1 MSTASGRYDRV
12 SIWLHWTI
20 GLGIVAI
27 AVIELLRGELFAKGS
42 VPREAL
48 KALHDPAGTI
58 IFALILLRVV
68 WRLTHP
74 VPALPPGMHT
84 WERLAAKLTHVSLYL
99 LIVVMPLLGFAATFA
114 RGRPVDFGL
123 FQIASPLS
131 VSVSRDVARA
141 LKEAHGYL
149 AEAILVI
156 AFIHALAALWHHYV
170 RKDDV
175 LTRCC
180 RAVLSIFVELSI
192 CPAEMR
198 PLKLGPPKEAIRLK
212 LSRRPISQETKE
224 EKTTDENTS
233 ARRWPISIG
242 VTLFWSTMAAPME
255 QPAQDNQDRPVMVNG
270 RATAAVHGVWRS
282 RGYGYVVRIT
292 TTDLS
297 FFTSPATFAMPTQ
310 GRRSDQDGV
319 CSCSIGSWGPMR
331 SLFPRCLGRP
341 FTSSTGSLALP
352 PPPPPPRAGSTGR
365 RERRRPNALE

>member
-1 MSTASGRYDRV
+1 MSTTSGRYDRV

-20 GLGIVAI
+20 GLGIIAI

-42 VPREAL
+42 APREAL

-68 WRLTHP
+68 WRFTHV
-74 VPALPPGMHT
+74 VPALPPGMRD

-99 LIVVMPLLGFAATFA
+99 LIVVMPLVGFAATFA

-175 LTRCC
+175 LTRM
-180 RAVLSIFVELSI
+180 LPS
-192 CPAEMR
+192 
-198 PLKLGPPKEAIRLK
+198 
-212 LSRRPISQETKE
+212 
-224 EKTTDENTS
+224 
-233 ARRWPISIG
+233 
-242 VTLFWSTMAAPME
+242 
-255 QPAQDNQDRPVMVNG
+255 RPV
-270 RATAAVHGVWRS
+270 
-282 RGYGYVVRIT
+282 
-292 TTDLS
+292 DLRRNARLL
-297 FFTSPATFAMPTQ
+297 SPDA
-310 GRRSDQDGV
+310 
-319 CSCSIGSWGPMR
+319 
-331 SLFPRCLGRP
+331 
-341 FTSSTGSLALP
+341 ST
-352 PPPPPPRAGSTGR
+352 
-365 RERRRPNALE
+365 